1 MGRIENMRMKL
12 LFRTLLMIEAL
23 LIIVQIAI
31 HRDPWVGMMCFWGIV
46 AVENIFDIID
56 EVRNGGNDK
65 GGNDRGGNGRAGSV

>member
-23 LIIVQIAI
+23 LIIVQIAT
-31 HRDPWVGMMCFWGIV
+31 HRDPWIGMMCFWGIV

-56 EVRNGGNDK
+56 EVRNGGN
-65 GGNDRGGNGRAGSV
+65 GRNGRGGNGRAGSA

>member
-23 LIIVQIAI
+23 LIILQIATQ
-31 HRDPWVGMMCFWGIV
+31 RDPWIGMMCFWSIV

-56 EVRNGGNDK
+56 EVRNGGN
-65 GGNDRGGNGRAGSV
+65 GRNGRGGNGRAGSV

>member
-23 LIIVQIAI
+23 LIIVQIAT
-31 HRDPWVGMMCFWGIV
+31 HRDPWIGMMCFWGIV

-56 EVRNGGNDK
+56 EVRNGGNGRSGRD
-65 GGNDRGGNGRAGSV
+65 GNGRAGSV